1 MSGWIALSF
10 LDDPLLAKD
19 HFENFY
25 NNVGYP
31 ISTSRGAY
39 WLAKTY
45 QKLGK
50 EDLATQWFEKAA
62 MFLTTYYGQPAFMEL
77 DPDKTFELSKDKEI
91 SKDYRNY
98 FSKKEL
104 VRTIYLLDELNEDMQ
119 NIFLDIWL
127 MMILKVEVKY

>member
-10 LDDPLLAKD
+10 LNDPLLAKD

-50 EDLATQWFEKAA
+50 QEFANQWFEKAA
-62 MFLTTYYGQPAFMEL
+62 NFLTTYYGQLAFMEL
-77 DPDKTFELSKDKEI
+77 NPNKTFELNKR
-91 SKDYRNY
+91 YR
-98 FSKKEL
+98 SIKRL
-104 VRTIYLLDELNEDMQ
+104 
-119 NIFLDIWL
+119 
-127 MMILKVEVKY
+127 

>member
-50 EDLATQWFEKAA
+50 QDLATEWFQKAA
-62 MFLTTYYGQPAFMEL
+62 NFLTTYYGQLAFMEL
-77 DPDKTFELSKDKEI
+77 NPNKTFELSKDIEVSKE
-91 SKDYRNY
+91 YREY
-98 FSKKEL
+98 FFKKEL
-104 VRTIYLLDELNEDMQ
+104 VKTIYLLDELNED
-119 NIFLDIWL
+119 
-127 MMILKVEVKY
+127 KYTKHSKTFS